1 MKPSALAFVLPMRF
15 LPLLAM
21 LFAGCSAT
29 KPVHFPWSSRGR
41 EQARMNAATAPKPTE
56 RGDQILRPDE
66 TKAFNLGAATFGAG
80 RTAVTKSAQTNE
92 FYFINK
98 TRAGSFGT
106 RDYATKGASGFDAAY
121 ATKEA
126 PSKESWFSRLTA
138 RSKTY
143 ATSGSR
149 DAGKTV
155 DTRALPGGDA
165 AFVAKGRR
173 QAAFDKD
180 GATAGFAR
188 GDTDGAGWS
197 GDLKPLTIQDVKKL
211 LNKN

>member
-1 MKPSALAFVLPMRF
+1 MRF
-15 LPLLAM
+15 LPLLAIF
-21 LFAGCSAT
+21 LAGCSAT
-29 KPVHFPWSSRGR
+29 KPVQWPWSSRGR
-41 EQARMNAATAPKPTE
+41 EQARVNAATAPKPADRE
-56 RGDQILRPDE
+56 SEILRPDE
-66 TKAFNLGAATFGAG
+66 TKAFNLGAASFGAG
-80 RTAVTKSAQTNE
+80 RTATTKPVQTNE

-106 RDYATKGASGFDAAY
+106 RDYATKGASGIDAAY

-138 RSKTY
+138 PTKKY
-143 ATSGSR
+143 ATKESR

-165 AFVAKGRR
+165 AFIAKGRR
-173 QAAFDKD
+173 QAALDKD
-180 GATAGFAR
+180 GAAAGFVR
-188 GDTDGAGWS
+188 GDTEGGASWT
-197 GDLKPLTIQDVKKL
+197 GDLKPLTIQDVRKL